1 MDRRAKGSGLFGQ
14 PNCHMALRRGSARF
28 GPISNGFAIA
38 AAGANATQRT
48 ASQRGSDQKV
58 RQQNVNDEGN
68 FSARPR
74 ASRHASKFGAAQHA
88 AHPQWARRSGL
99 RGAAELCGVY
109 CRKSSEMRFTEAAFS
124 VAKTVLPSDL
134 AMYGRERFRLAS
146 TLSRRRSPWVHRRF
160 AVPSGTPSLD
170 AFFFVESKL
179 RCNARATIA
188 ADIFCFA
195 RAVRRRISF

>member
-1 MDRRAKGSGLFGQ
+1 MVDSIIVRWIGRQKVPGCSANRIATWLFAVGPPASVRSATVSPLRQQARTPHSAGLRSG
-14 PNCHMALRRGSARF
+14 A
-28 GPISNGFAIA
+28 
-38 AAGANATQRT
+38 
-48 ASQRGSDQKV
+48 SDQKV

-74 ASRHASKFGAAQHA
+74 ASPHASKFGAAQHA

-134 AMYGRERFRLAS
+134 AM
-146 TLSRRRSPWVHRRF
+146 
-160 AVPSGTPSLD
+160 
-170 AFFFVESKL
+170 
-179 RCNARATIA
+179 
-188 ADIFCFA
+188 
-195 RAVRRRISF
+195 